1 MMSYDLRIG
10 VKVEGTDII
19 AVIAEPEKSSPTYNL
34 REMFQKCTL
43 WDYKQSEWY
52 KASEVYDKIC
62 RGIAE
67 LSAYPKK
74 YTRYEPDNGWGTV
87 SSALEALISLRDC
100 IDDIVDP
107 NGWNGWNTIPMEHLW
122 VAW

>member
-1 MMSYDLRIG
+1 MSYDLRIG

-19 AVIAEPEKSSPTYNL
+19 AVIAEPEESSPTYNL
-34 REMFQKCTL
+34 REMFVKCTL

-52 KASEVYDKIC
+52 KVSEVYDKIC